1 MSWYFTEVQKNIS
14 QFYCE
19 QAYNWYQRTPGFIR
33 AFAEFD
39 DNKDH
44 FIADLK
50 KGSLFVGEDEDVCK
64 GIIYGEPKTPDIVAG
79 HLFCGND
86 VDEDF
91 VTNLVTFAKN
101 ESLKSYKYV
110 VTHVLRRHKF
120 LHKIMYRSGFIDT
133 GMRAWST
140 VYKNSLLE
148 VVYYSTP

>member
-1 MSWYFTEVQKNIS
+1 MWYFGEVQKNIN
-14 QFYCE
+14 QFYYD
-19 QAYNWYQRTPGFIR
+19 QAYNWYQRSPGFLR
-33 AFAEFD
+33 EFCEFD
-39 DNKDH
+39 NDKTQ
-44 FIADLK
+44 FIEDLRQ
-50 KGSLFVGEDEDVCK
+50 GRLFVGENDDVCK
-64 GIIYGEPKTPDIVAG
+64 GLIYGEPKTSEVIAG

-91 VTNLVTFAKN
+91 VTNLVTYAKN

-110 VTHVLRRHKF
+110 VTHVLRRHRF
-120 LHKIMYRSGFIDT
+120 LHKVMYRSGFIDT